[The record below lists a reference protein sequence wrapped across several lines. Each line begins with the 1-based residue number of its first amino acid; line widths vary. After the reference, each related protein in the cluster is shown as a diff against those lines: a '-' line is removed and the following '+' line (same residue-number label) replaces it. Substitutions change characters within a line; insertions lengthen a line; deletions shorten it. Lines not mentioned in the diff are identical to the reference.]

1 MNEVDKKCFQKL
13 KSDLSEK
20 LRSSNPA
27 IPVDISQWKSKE
39 ISIFQ
44 ENLLEEVNGRISEKW
59 FYTHIKSDHKTL
71 PRIDILDLLSQY
83 VGKDNWL
90 TYKEAIQEPEE
101 ETKGYVLYA
110 SVSTVILII
119 MIIVFVNNVN
129 TGFHYSFCLV
139 DTYSKVAITEQSI
152 DIILLDKEQS
162 PRLLRTSESGCINV
176 HYDQP
181 EIRFVVRSPY
191 YSIDT
196 VYRKYIEEKQEEL
209 IELKPND
216 YARIIH
222 LFSNGNVSEW
232 QSIRNDLE
240 AMFHDNAK
248 IYQLYEHS
256 NNALTIYNKAEFIRK
271 LILPTGTLRNLEIL
285 DTVYDGDQISV
296 LRFKKGNKNEK

>member
-1 MNEVDKKCFQKL
+1 M
-13 KSDLSEK
+13 SEK

-27 IPVDISQWKSKE
+27 IPFDISQWKSKE

-44 ENLLEEVNGRISEKW
+44 EDLLEQVNGRISEKW
-59 FYTHIKSDHKTL
+59 FYTHIKSEHKSL

-90 TYKEAIQEPEE
+90 TYKEAIQKPKEE
-101 ETKGYVLYA
+101 SKGYVLYA
-110 SVSTVILII
+110 SVSIVILII
-119 MIIVFVNNVN
+119 MIIVFVNSIDI
-129 TGFHYSFCLV
+129 GFHYSFCLV

-152 DIILLDKEQS
+152 DIILLDKQQS

-176 HYDQP
+176 YYDQP
-181 EIRFVVRSPY
+181 EIQFVVRSPY

-196 VYRKYIEEKQEEL
+196 VYRKYTEEKQEEL

-232 QSIRNDLE
+232 QSIKNDLE

-256 NNALTIYNKAEFIRK
+256 NNALTIYNKAEFISK